1 MVDAKTRLD
10 ILTTTHRTIDLA
22 TSRFSTI
29 SADTY
34 DWIRQVHKLENLV
47 RALSIQLTDYTEA
60 LDYETEAEKQ
70 AEANQLAALT
80 GGIPENP

>member
-10 ILTTTHRTIDLA
+10 ILTTTHLTIDLA
-22 TSRFSTI
+22 TAKFSTI

-70 AEANQLAALT
+70 AEADQLAALT
-80 GGIPENP
+80 GGIPENL